1 MLVLKLSHFFT
12 RLYGKGNWAGIS
24 KLTYIRTP
32 SSRSYIVLALEKI
45 DLTAPS
51 NSGFLGFDVLC
62 CTCYFLK
69 KISKQF
75 CGHKRVSSRG
85 QHGKSVAKITGSTCA
100 HFKISQFLK

>member
-51 NSGFLGFDVLC
+51 NSGFLGFDVLL
-62 CTCYFLK
+62 YMLLFEKNFQAILWA
-69 KISKQF
+69 Q
-75 CGHKRVSSRG
+75 
-85 QHGKSVAKITGSTCA
+85 KS
-100 HFKISQFLK
+100 